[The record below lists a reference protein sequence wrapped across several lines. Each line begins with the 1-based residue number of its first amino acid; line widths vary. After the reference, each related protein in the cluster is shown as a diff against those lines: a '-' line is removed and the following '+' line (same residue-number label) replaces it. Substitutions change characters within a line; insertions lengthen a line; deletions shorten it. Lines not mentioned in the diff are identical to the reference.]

1 MTTPVLF
8 LHGWA
13 MRGDLFADVARRLG
27 PDFDCH
33 MPDMPGHG
41 AAADQAGGLDA
52 CADLAAAWMSRLDRP
67 IVVGWS
73 MGAAIAWR
81 LIERLGTSGMRGL
94 VTLDMSP
101 RMLPDQGWTQG
112 LIARDADAIRA
123 TAARIVPGWQRMARS
138 IAQSMF
144 AEGSQPVPTRTE
156 IADFLC
162 GQDPGNLVSVWADLV
177 EADARQGIAAIEV
190 PYLVCAGAQSGL
202 YPRSTAQWLV
212 EAAPD
217 ATLALIEQAGHSPH
231 LEQPE
236 AFCDAICRFVAAKG
250 LASSLTRTQIQPAQ
264 KAPIP

>member
-27 PDFDCH
+27 PDFVCH

-41 AAADQAGGLDA
+41 AAADQVGGLEA
-52 CADLAAAWMSRLDRP
+52 CADVAAAWIDRLDRP

-81 LIERLGTSGMRGL
+81 LIERIGSSGMRGL
-94 VTLDMSP
+94 VTIDMSP

-112 LIARDADAIRA
+112 LIARDAEAIRA
-123 TAARIVPGWQRMARS
+123 TAARIVPGWNRMASS
-138 IAQSMF
+138 IANSMF
-144 AEGSQPVPTRTE
+144 AEGSDPVPTREE
-156 IADFLC
+156 ITLFLRA
-162 GQDPGNLVSVWADLV
+162 QDPANLRPVWEELV
-177 EADARQGIAAIEV
+177 EADARDVVRKIDV
-190 PYLVCAGAQSGL
+190 PYLVCAGGQSGL

-212 EAAPD
+212 DAAPD

-236 AFCDAICRFVAAKG
+236 AFCDAIRRFVAAKG
-250 LASSLTRTQIQPAQ
+250 LASSQTQPAQ
-264 KAPIP
+264 KAPTP